1 MWLKTRLLEYAGLIF
16 INTDLIELIEIK
28 ELPTDKYAIELS
40 YDNKDWRID
49 EYFDSEQDAIRYLG
63 SNMNQRIDLL

>member
-16 INTDLIELIEIK
+16 VNADLIELIEIK
-28 ELPTDKYAIELS
+28 ELATEKYVIELS

-49 EYFDSEQDAIRYLG
+49 EYFDSEQDAIKYLEI
-63 SNMNQRIDLL
+63 NLNQRIGY